1 MSARR
6 VAITGI
12 GMISP
17 YGGSVSDFF
26 DHLVRGVSG
35 VSFMETDDVPQP
47 LATPFVLCRGFE
59 SEKALGKPLSMMME
73 RFSQMALASAF
84 SAWEDAGFDRKVD
97 AVGLDERQDWGCMW
111 GTALGGISAFERG
124 CKNLWLHGRERLS
137 PLSVVLG
144 MHNAANSHISIQ
156 LALGGVSVSH
166 NVACASSSIAIG
178 EAFRRVRSG
187 ESAVML
193 AGGSDVS
200 QCYGIVKA
208 WEAMRIMALGDQ
220 VTSPSACR
228 PFAADRRGLVLGEG
242 AAALVLEDWDHAV
255 RRGAHIHAEL
265 VGYGNSSDRD
275 HLVRP
280 NSSGQVRA
288 VHAALKDGAIALDE
302 VGYVNAHGTATAEG
316 DPIEINAL
324 KEVFGDLAPH
334 LPVSATKSMHGHL
347 LGAAGAIEAVVT
359 ILALRE
365 QAIPPTAN
373 LAAGGIDPTCE
384 GVDHVLSGRKNVPLK
399 VALSNSFAFG
409 GSNAVLAFRAAPV
422 LINTKSPCRNH

>member
-1 MSARR
+1 MSVRR
-6 VAITGI
+6 VAVTGI
-12 GMISP
+12 GMVSP
-17 YGGSVSDFF
+17 YGGDVADFF
-26 DHLVRGVSG
+26 DQLMRGASAVSY
-35 VSFMETDDVPQP
+35 METDDVPQP
-47 LATPFVLCRGFE
+47 LTTPFVLCRSFE
-59 SEKALGKPLSMMME
+59 SEKVLGKPLSMMME

-84 SAWEDAGFDRKVD
+84 SAWDDAGFSRKAE
-97 AVGLDERQDWGCMW
+97 AVGLDERQEWGCMW

-156 LALGGVSVSH
+156 LGLGGVSMSH

-187 ESAVML
+187 ESTVML

-208 WEAMRIMALGDQ
+208 WEAMRVMALGDQ
-220 VTSPSACR
+220 ATSSSACR

-255 RRGAHIHAEL
+255 QRGARIHAEL
-265 VGYGNSSDRD
+265 VGYGNSSDRN

-280 NSSGQVRA
+280 DPAGQVRA
-288 VHAALKDGAIALDE
+288 IHAALKDGLLGLDE

-316 DPIEINAL
+316 DPIEISAL
-324 KEVFGDLAPH
+324 KQVFGDLASS

-365 QAIPPTAN
+365 QAIPPTAH
-373 LAAGGIDPTCE
+373 LTGGGIDPACE
-384 GVDHVLSGRKNVPLK
+384 GVDHVISGRKNVPLK
-399 VALSNSFAFG
+399 AALSNSFAFG
-409 GSNAVLAFRAAPV
+409 GSNAVLAFRAAPAS
-422 LINTKSPCRNH
+422 NQ